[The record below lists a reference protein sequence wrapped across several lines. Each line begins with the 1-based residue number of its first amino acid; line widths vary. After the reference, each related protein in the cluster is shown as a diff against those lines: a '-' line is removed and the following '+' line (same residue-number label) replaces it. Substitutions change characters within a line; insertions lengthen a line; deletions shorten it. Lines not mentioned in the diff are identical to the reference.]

1 MASIRLPTCP
11 HLLFLFQEQTATH
24 GEWSVES
31 LPGMSLAD
39 ALRKKQGELRRAET
53 IETTK
58 EGQKYRVIRNDQGE
72 EISRE
77 LIAGVVAPLI
87 ESAPDPA
94 VVHIIDGLYLGSQD
108 AAVNLVN
115 LVS

>member
-1 MASIRLPTCP
+1 M
-11 HLLFLFQEQTATH
+11 
-24 GEWSVES
+24 ES

-53 IETTK
+53 NETTK